1 MLGADVGTEAH
12 LMAWADINDII
23 DELQD
28 VLDDIESRHPDLNA
42 FKAPIARAIAN
53 MRAERAS
60 IEATL
65 PGHLDPGTNDNTAD
79 NESTSAVLWPLTST
93 LRSRRL
99 RQVAF
104 VANERLRN
112 DLKSLL

>member
-1 MLGADVGTEAH
+1 MLDIDVGTEAT

-23 DELQD
+23 DALQE
-28 VLDDIESRHPDLNA
+28 VMGDIENQHPDLNA

-65 PGHLDPGTNDNTAD
+65 PGHFDARSNDSTAD
-79 NESTSAVLWPLTST
+79 GESTSAAMRPLTST

-99 RQVAF
+99 RHVAF
-104 VANERLRN
+104 VANERLKN
-112 DLKSLL
+112 DLKALL

>member
-1 MLGADVGTEAH
+1 MLGADGDKEAT

-23 DELQD
+23 EDLQE
-28 VLDDIESRHPDLNA
+28 VIDDIESQHPDLHT

-65 PGHLDPGTNDNTAD
+65 PGHLDPGSNDSAANS
-79 NESTSAVLWPLTST
+79 ESTDAALRPITST
-93 LRSRRL
+93 LRSRR
-99 RQVAF
+99 VKYMAYI
-104 VANERLRN
+104 VNERLRN
-112 DLKSLL
+112 ELKVLF